1 MNLTTLTHR
10 DALCLNARF
19 TSREEA
25 IHALTQRLAALGKIS
40 STEQFLE
47 EVYRRE
53 SLGPTALGEWLAVPH
68 GKTAAV
74 KEAAFAV
81 ATLSEPL
88 QWEGVDGP
96 EAVDLVVL
104 LAIPPNEAGTTHMQ
118 LLTALTTRLADD
130 EIRARIQ
137 SATTPDELLS
147 ALDDKGGTQPS
158 ASFSNAPTIVC
169 VTACPAGIAH
179 TYMAA
184 EYLEK
189 AGRKLGVN
197 VYVEKQGANGI
208 EGRLTADQLN
218 SATACIFAAE
228 VAIKESERF
237 NGIPALS
244 VPVAEPIRHAEAL
257 IQQALTLK
265 RSDETRTVQQDT
277 QPVKSVKTELKQALL
292 SGISFAVPLIVAG
305 GTVLAVAVLLSQI
318 FGLQD
323 LFNEE
328 NSWLW
333 MYRKLGGGLL
343 GILMV
348 PVLAAYTAYSL
359 ADKPALAPGFAAGL
373 AANMIGSGFL
383 GAVVGGLIA
392 GYLMRWVKNHLRLSS
407 KFNGFLTFY
416 LYPVLGTLGAGSLML
431 FVVGEP
437 VAWINNSLTAWL
449 NGLSG
454 SNALLLG
461 AILGFMCSFD
471 LGGPVNKAA
480 YAFCLGAMANGVCGP
495 YAIFAS
501 TMKAVSRVHI
511 TPHMHWDREWY
522 FTTEESRILLV
533 NNMEEILCRLEQDNE
548 YKYYVLDGQTAILE
562 DYFAVKPENK
572 DRVKK
577 QVEAG
582 KLIIGPWYT
591 QTDTTI
597 VSAESIVRN
606 LMYGMRDCL
615 AFGEPMKI
623 GYLPDSFGMSGQLPH
638 IYNGF
643 GITRTMF
650 WRGCSE
656 RHGTDKTEF
665 LWQSSDGSEVT
676 AQVLPLGYAIG
687 KYLPAD
693 ENGLRKRLDSYFDV
707 LEKASVTKE
716 ILLPNGHDQMP
727 LQQNIFE
734 VMDKL
739 GDAANLLI

>member
-1 MNLTTLTHR
+1 MVLFYRAHWRDYKNDQVRIMMNLTTLTHR

-53 SLGPTALGEWLAVPH
+53 SLGPTALGEGLAVPH

-74 KEAAFAV
+74 KETAFAV

-480 YAFCLGAMANGVCGP
+480 YAFCLGAMANGVYGP

-501 TMKAVSRVHI
+501 VKMVSAFTVTASTMLAPRLFKEFEIETGKSTWLLGLAGITEGAIPMAIEDPLRVI
-511 TPHMHWDREWY
+511 GSFVLGSMVTGAIVGAMNIGLSTPGAGI
-522 FTTEESRILLV
+522 FSLFLLH
-533 NNMEEILCRLEQDNE
+533 DNGAGG
-548 YKYYVLDGQTAILE
+548 VMAAIGWFGAALVGAAISTAILLIWRRH
-562 DYFAVKPENK
+562 AVKHGNY
-572 DRVKK
+572 
-577 QVEAG
+577 
-582 KLIIGPWYT
+582 L
-591 QTDTTI
+591 TDG
-597 VSAESIVRN
+597 V
-606 LMYGMRDCL
+606 
-615 AFGEPMKI
+615 
-623 GYLPDSFGMSGQLPH
+623 
-638 IYNGF
+638 
-643 GITRTMF
+643 
-650 WRGCSE
+650 
-656 RHGTDKTEF
+656 
-665 LWQSSDGSEVT
+665 
-676 AQVLPLGYAIG
+676 
-687 KYLPAD
+687 
-693 ENGLRKRLDSYFDV
+693 
-707 LEKASVTKE
+707 
-716 ILLPNGHDQMP
+716 MP
-727 LQQNIFE
+727 
-734 VMDKL
+734 
-739 GDAANLLI
+739 

>member
-1 MNLTTLTHR
+1 MVLFYRAHWRDYKNDQVRIMMNLTTLTHR

-53 SLGPTALGEWLAVPH
+53 SLGPTALGEGLAVPH

-197 VYVEKQGANGI
+197 VYVEKQGANGM

-480 YAFCLGAMANGVCGP
+480 YAFCLGAMANGVYGP

-501 TMKAVSRVHI
+501 VKMVSAFTVTASTMLAPRLFKEFEIETGKSTWLLGLAGITEGAIPMAIEDPLRVI
-511 TPHMHWDREWY
+511 GSFVLGSMVTGAIVGAMNIGLSTPGAGI
-522 FTTEESRILLV
+522 FSLFLLH
-533 NNMEEILCRLEQDNE
+533 DNGAGG
-548 YKYYVLDGQTAILE
+548 VMAAIGWFGAALVGAAISTAILLIWRRH
-562 DYFAVKPENK
+562 AVKHGNY
-572 DRVKK
+572 
-577 QVEAG
+577 
-582 KLIIGPWYT
+582 L
-591 QTDTTI
+591 TDG
-597 VSAESIVRN
+597 V
-606 LMYGMRDCL
+606 
-615 AFGEPMKI
+615 
-623 GYLPDSFGMSGQLPH
+623 
-638 IYNGF
+638 
-643 GITRTMF
+643 
-650 WRGCSE
+650 
-656 RHGTDKTEF
+656 
-665 LWQSSDGSEVT
+665 
-676 AQVLPLGYAIG
+676 
-687 KYLPAD
+687 
-693 ENGLRKRLDSYFDV
+693 
-707 LEKASVTKE
+707 
-716 ILLPNGHDQMP
+716 MP
-727 LQQNIFE
+727 
-734 VMDKL
+734 
-739 GDAANLLI
+739 

>member
-1 MNLTTLTHR
+1 MVLFYRAHWRDYKNDQVRIMMNLTTLTHR

-53 SLGPTALGEWLAVPH
+53 SLGPTALGEGLAVPH

-392 GYLMRWVKNHLRLSS
+392 GYLMRWVKNHLRLGS

-480 YAFCLGAMANGVCGP
+480 YAFCLGAMANGVYGP

-501 TMKAVSRVHI
+501 VKMVSAFTVTASTMLAPRLFKEFEIETGKSTWLLGLAGITEGAIPMAIEDPLRVI
-511 TPHMHWDREWY
+511 GSFVLGSMVTGAIVGAMNIGLSTPGAGI
-522 FTTEESRILLV
+522 FSLFLLY
-533 NNMEEILCRLEQDNE
+533 DNGAGG
-548 YKYYVLDGQTAILE
+548 VMAAIGWFGAALVGAAISTAILLMWRRH
-562 DYFAVKPENK
+562 AVKHGNY
-572 DRVKK
+572 
-577 QVEAG
+577 
-582 KLIIGPWYT
+582 L
-591 QTDTTI
+591 TDG
-597 VSAESIVRN
+597 V
-606 LMYGMRDCL
+606 
-615 AFGEPMKI
+615 
-623 GYLPDSFGMSGQLPH
+623 
-638 IYNGF
+638 
-643 GITRTMF
+643 
-650 WRGCSE
+650 
-656 RHGTDKTEF
+656 
-665 LWQSSDGSEVT
+665 
-676 AQVLPLGYAIG
+676 
-687 KYLPAD
+687 
-693 ENGLRKRLDSYFDV
+693 
-707 LEKASVTKE
+707 
-716 ILLPNGHDQMP
+716 MP
-727 LQQNIFE
+727 
-734 VMDKL
+734 
-739 GDAANLLI
+739 

>member
-1 MNLTTLTHR
+1 MVLFYRAHWRDYKNDQVRIMMNLTTLTHR

-53 SLGPTALGEWLAVPH
+53 SLGPTALGEGLAVPH

-74 KEAAFAV
+74 KEAVFAV

-228 VAIKESERF
+228 VAIKERERF

-383 GAVVGGLIA
+383 GAVVGGLIV

-480 YAFCLGAMANGVCGP
+480 YAFCLGAMANGVYGP
-495 YAIFAS
+495 YAIFVSVKMVSAFTVTAS
-501 TMKAVSRVHI
+501 TMLAPRLFKEFEIETGKSTWLLGLAGITEGAIPMAIEDPLRVI
-511 TPHMHWDREWY
+511 GSFVLGSMVTGAIVGAMNIGLSTPGAGI
-522 FTTEESRILLV
+522 FSLFLLH
-533 NNMEEILCRLEQDNE
+533 DNGAGG
-548 YKYYVLDGQTAILE
+548 VMAAIGWFGAALVGAAISTAILLMWRRH
-562 DYFAVKPENK
+562 AVKHGNY
-572 DRVKK
+572 
-577 QVEAG
+577 
-582 KLIIGPWYT
+582 L
-591 QTDTTI
+591 TDG
-597 VSAESIVRN
+597 V
-606 LMYGMRDCL
+606 
-615 AFGEPMKI
+615 
-623 GYLPDSFGMSGQLPH
+623 
-638 IYNGF
+638 
-643 GITRTMF
+643 
-650 WRGCSE
+650 
-656 RHGTDKTEF
+656 
-665 LWQSSDGSEVT
+665 
-676 AQVLPLGYAIG
+676 
-687 KYLPAD
+687 
-693 ENGLRKRLDSYFDV
+693 
-707 LEKASVTKE
+707 
-716 ILLPNGHDQMP
+716 MP
-727 LQQNIFE
+727 
-734 VMDKL
+734 
-739 GDAANLLI
+739 

>member
-1 MNLTTLTHR
+1 MVLFYRARWRDYKNDQVRIMMNLTTLTHR

-25 IHALTQRLAALGKIS
+25 IHVLTQRLAALGKIS

-53 SLGPTALGEWLAVPH
+53 SLGPTALGEGLAVPH

-328 NSWLW
+328 NPWLW

-480 YAFCLGAMANGVCGP
+480 YAFCLGAMANGVYGP

-501 TMKAVSRVHI
+501 VKMVSAFTVTASTMLAPRLFKEFEIETGKSTWLLGLAGITEGAIPMAIEDPLRVI
-511 TPHMHWDREWY
+511 GSFVLGSMVTGAIVGAMNIGLSTPGAGI
-522 FTTEESRILLV
+522 FSLFLLH
-533 NNMEEILCRLEQDNE
+533 DNGAGG
-548 YKYYVLDGQTAILE
+548 VMAAIGWFGAALVGAAISTAILLMWRRH
-562 DYFAVKPENK
+562 AVKHGNY
-572 DRVKK
+572 
-577 QVEAG
+577 
-582 KLIIGPWYT
+582 L
-591 QTDTTI
+591 TDG
-597 VSAESIVRN
+597 V
-606 LMYGMRDCL
+606 
-615 AFGEPMKI
+615 
-623 GYLPDSFGMSGQLPH
+623 
-638 IYNGF
+638 
-643 GITRTMF
+643 
-650 WRGCSE
+650 
-656 RHGTDKTEF
+656 
-665 LWQSSDGSEVT
+665 
-676 AQVLPLGYAIG
+676 
-687 KYLPAD
+687 
-693 ENGLRKRLDSYFDV
+693 
-707 LEKASVTKE
+707 
-716 ILLPNGHDQMP
+716 MP
-727 LQQNIFE
+727 
-734 VMDKL
+734 
-739 GDAANLLI
+739 

>member
-1 MNLTTLTHR
+1 MVLFYRAHWRDYKNDQVRIMMNLTTLTHR

-53 SLGPTALGEWLAVPH
+53 SLGPTALGEGLAVPH

-147 ALDDKGGTQPS
+147 ALDDKGDTQPS

-244 VPVAEPIRHAEAL
+244 VRVAEPIRHAEAL
-257 IQQALTLK
+257 MQQALTLK

-416 LYPVLGTLGAGSLML
+416 LYPMLGTLGAGSLML

-480 YAFCLGAMANGVCGP
+480 YAFCLGAMANGVYGP

-501 TMKAVSRVHI
+501 VKMVSAFTVTASTMLAPRLFKEFEIETGKSTWLLGLAGITEGAIPMAIEDPLRVI
-511 TPHMHWDREWY
+511 GSFVLGSMVTGAIVGAMNIGLSTPGAGI
-522 FTTEESRILLV
+522 FSLFLLH
-533 NNMEEILCRLEQDNE
+533 DNGAGG
-548 YKYYVLDGQTAILE
+548 VMAAIGWFGAALVGAAISTAILLIWRRH
-562 DYFAVKPENK
+562 AVKHGNY
-572 DRVKK
+572 
-577 QVEAG
+577 
-582 KLIIGPWYT
+582 L
-591 QTDTTI
+591 TDG
-597 VSAESIVRN
+597 V
-606 LMYGMRDCL
+606 
-615 AFGEPMKI
+615 
-623 GYLPDSFGMSGQLPH
+623 
-638 IYNGF
+638 
-643 GITRTMF
+643 
-650 WRGCSE
+650 
-656 RHGTDKTEF
+656 
-665 LWQSSDGSEVT
+665 
-676 AQVLPLGYAIG
+676 
-687 KYLPAD
+687 
-693 ENGLRKRLDSYFDV
+693 
-707 LEKASVTKE
+707 
-716 ILLPNGHDQMP
+716 MP
-727 LQQNIFE
+727 
-734 VMDKL
+734 
-739 GDAANLLI
+739 

>member
-1 MNLTTLTHR
+1 MVLFYRAHWRDYKNDQVRIMMNLTTLTHR

-53 SLGPTALGEWLAVPH
+53 SLGPTALGEGLAVPH

-81 ATLSEPL
+81 GTLSEPL

-437 VAWINNSLTAWL
+437 VAWINNSFTAWL

-480 YAFCLGAMANGVCGP
+480 YAFCLGAMANGVYGP

-501 TMKAVSRVHI
+501 VKMVSAFTVTASTMLAPRLFKEFEIETGKSTWLLGLAGITEGAIPMAIEDPLRVI
-511 TPHMHWDREWY
+511 GSFVLGSMVTGAIVGAMNIGLSTPGAGI
-522 FTTEESRILLV
+522 FSLFLLH
-533 NNMEEILCRLEQDNE
+533 DNGAGG
-548 YKYYVLDGQTAILE
+548 VMAAIGWFGAALVGAAISTAILLIWRRH
-562 DYFAVKPENK
+562 AVKHGNY
-572 DRVKK
+572 
-577 QVEAG
+577 
-582 KLIIGPWYT
+582 L
-591 QTDTTI
+591 TDG
-597 VSAESIVRN
+597 V
-606 LMYGMRDCL
+606 
-615 AFGEPMKI
+615 
-623 GYLPDSFGMSGQLPH
+623 
-638 IYNGF
+638 
-643 GITRTMF
+643 
-650 WRGCSE
+650 
-656 RHGTDKTEF
+656 
-665 LWQSSDGSEVT
+665 
-676 AQVLPLGYAIG
+676 
-687 KYLPAD
+687 
-693 ENGLRKRLDSYFDV
+693 
-707 LEKASVTKE
+707 
-716 ILLPNGHDQMP
+716 MP
-727 LQQNIFE
+727 
-734 VMDKL
+734 
-739 GDAANLLI
+739 

>member
-1 MNLTTLTHR
+1 MVLFYRAHWRDYKNDQVRIMMNLTTLTHR

-53 SLGPTALGEWLAVPH
+53 SLGPTALGEGLAVPH

-392 GYLMRWVKNHLRLSS
+392 GYLMRWVKNHLRPSS

-480 YAFCLGAMANGVCGP
+480 YAFCLGAMANGVYGP

-501 TMKAVSRVHI
+501 VKMVSAFTVTASTMLAPRLFKEFEIETGKSTWLLGLAGITEGAIPMAIEDPLRVI
-511 TPHMHWDREWY
+511 GSFVLGSMVTGAIVGAMNIGLSTPGAGI
-522 FTTEESRILLV
+522 FSLFLLH
-533 NNMEEILCRLEQDNE
+533 DNGAGG
-548 YKYYVLDGQTAILE
+548 VMAAIGWFGAALVGAAISTAILLIWRRH
-562 DYFAVKPENK
+562 AVKHGNY
-572 DRVKK
+572 
-577 QVEAG
+577 
-582 KLIIGPWYT
+582 L
-591 QTDTTI
+591 TDG
-597 VSAESIVRN
+597 V
-606 LMYGMRDCL
+606 
-615 AFGEPMKI
+615 
-623 GYLPDSFGMSGQLPH
+623 
-638 IYNGF
+638 
-643 GITRTMF
+643 
-650 WRGCSE
+650 
-656 RHGTDKTEF
+656 
-665 LWQSSDGSEVT
+665 
-676 AQVLPLGYAIG
+676 
-687 KYLPAD
+687 
-693 ENGLRKRLDSYFDV
+693 
-707 LEKASVTKE
+707 
-716 ILLPNGHDQMP
+716 MP
-727 LQQNIFE
+727 
-734 VMDKL
+734 
-739 GDAANLLI
+739 

>member
-1 MNLTTLTHR
+1 MVLFYRAHWRDYKNDQVRIMMNLTTLTHR

-53 SLGPTALGEWLAVPH
+53 SLGPTALGEGLAVPH

-244 VPVAEPIRHAEAL
+244 VPVVEPIRHAEAL

-480 YAFCLGAMANGVCGP
+480 YAFCLGAMANGVYGP

-501 TMKAVSRVHI
+501 VKMVSAFTVTASTMLAPRLFKEFEIETGKSTWLLGLAGITEGAIPMAIEDPLRVI
-511 TPHMHWDREWY
+511 GSFVLGSMVTGAIVGAMNIGLSTPGAGI
-522 FTTEESRILLV
+522 FSLFLLH
-533 NNMEEILCRLEQDNE
+533 DNGAGG
-548 YKYYVLDGQTAILE
+548 VMAAIGWFGAALVGAAISTAILLMWRRH
-562 DYFAVKPENK
+562 AVKHGNY
-572 DRVKK
+572 
-577 QVEAG
+577 
-582 KLIIGPWYT
+582 L
-591 QTDTTI
+591 TDG
-597 VSAESIVRN
+597 V
-606 LMYGMRDCL
+606 
-615 AFGEPMKI
+615 
-623 GYLPDSFGMSGQLPH
+623 
-638 IYNGF
+638 
-643 GITRTMF
+643 
-650 WRGCSE
+650 
-656 RHGTDKTEF
+656 
-665 LWQSSDGSEVT
+665 
-676 AQVLPLGYAIG
+676 
-687 KYLPAD
+687 
-693 ENGLRKRLDSYFDV
+693 
-707 LEKASVTKE
+707 
-716 ILLPNGHDQMP
+716 MP
-727 LQQNIFE
+727 
-734 VMDKL
+734 
-739 GDAANLLI
+739 

>member
-1 MNLTTLTHR
+1 MVLFYRAHWRDYKNDQVRIMMNLTTLTHR

-53 SLGPTALGEWLAVPH
+53 SLGPTALGEGLAVPH

-147 ALDDKGGTQPS
+147 ALDDKGGMQPS

-480 YAFCLGAMANGVCGP
+480 YAFCLGAMANGVYGP

-501 TMKAVSRVHI
+501 VKMVSAFTVTASTMLAPRLFKEFEIETGKSTWLLGLAGITEGAIPMAIEDPLRVI
-511 TPHMHWDREWY
+511 GSFVLGSMVTGAIVGAMNIGLSTPGAGI
-522 FTTEESRILLV
+522 FSLFLLH
-533 NNMEEILCRLEQDNE
+533 DNGAGG
-548 YKYYVLDGQTAILE
+548 VMAAIGWFGAALVGAAISTAILLMWRRH
-562 DYFAVKPENK
+562 AVKHGNY
-572 DRVKK
+572 
-577 QVEAG
+577 
-582 KLIIGPWYT
+582 L
-591 QTDTTI
+591 TDG
-597 VSAESIVRN
+597 V
-606 LMYGMRDCL
+606 
-615 AFGEPMKI
+615 
-623 GYLPDSFGMSGQLPH
+623 
-638 IYNGF
+638 
-643 GITRTMF
+643 
-650 WRGCSE
+650 
-656 RHGTDKTEF
+656 
-665 LWQSSDGSEVT
+665 
-676 AQVLPLGYAIG
+676 
-687 KYLPAD
+687 
-693 ENGLRKRLDSYFDV
+693 
-707 LEKASVTKE
+707 
-716 ILLPNGHDQMP
+716 MP
-727 LQQNIFE
+727 
-734 VMDKL
+734 
-739 GDAANLLI
+739 

>member
-1 MNLTTLTHR
+1 MVLFYRAHWRDYKNDQVRIMMNLTTLTHR

-53 SLGPTALGEWLAVPH
+53 SLGPTALGEGLAVPH

-81 ATLSEPL
+81 ATLSESL

-265 RSDETRTVQQDT
+265 RSDETRIVQQDT

-480 YAFCLGAMANGVCGP
+480 YAFCLGAMANGVYGP

-501 TMKAVSRVHI
+501 VKMVSAFTVTASTMLAPRLFKEFEIETGKSTWLLGLAGITEGAIPMAIEDPLRVI
-511 TPHMHWDREWY
+511 GSFVLGSMVTGAIVGAMNIGLSTPGAGI
-522 FTTEESRILLV
+522 FSLFLLH
-533 NNMEEILCRLEQDNE
+533 DNGAGG
-548 YKYYVLDGQTAILE
+548 VMAAIGWFGAALVGAAISTAILLMWRRH
-562 DYFAVKPENK
+562 AVKHGNY
-572 DRVKK
+572 
-577 QVEAG
+577 
-582 KLIIGPWYT
+582 L
-591 QTDTTI
+591 TDG
-597 VSAESIVRN
+597 V
-606 LMYGMRDCL
+606 
-615 AFGEPMKI
+615 
-623 GYLPDSFGMSGQLPH
+623 
-638 IYNGF
+638 
-643 GITRTMF
+643 
-650 WRGCSE
+650 
-656 RHGTDKTEF
+656 
-665 LWQSSDGSEVT
+665 
-676 AQVLPLGYAIG
+676 
-687 KYLPAD
+687 
-693 ENGLRKRLDSYFDV
+693 
-707 LEKASVTKE
+707 
-716 ILLPNGHDQMP
+716 MP
-727 LQQNIFE
+727 
-734 VMDKL
+734 
-739 GDAANLLI
+739 

>member
-1 MNLTTLTHR
+1 MVLFYRAHWRDYKNDQVRIMMNLTTLTHR

-53 SLGPTALGEWLAVPH
+53 SLGPTALGEGLAVPH

-480 YAFCLGAMANGVCGP
+480 YAFCLGAMANGVYGP

-501 TMKAVSRVHI
+501 VKMVSAFTVTASTMLAPRLFKEFEIETGKSTWLLGLAGITEGAIPMAIEDPLRVI
-511 TPHMHWDREWY
+511 GSFVLGSMVTGAIVGAMNIGLSTPGAGI
-522 FTTEESRILLV
+522 FSLFLLH
-533 NNMEEILCRLEQDNE
+533 DNGAGG
-548 YKYYVLDGQTAILE
+548 VMAAIGWFGAALVGAAISTAILLMWRRH
-562 DYFAVKPENK
+562 AVKH
-572 DRVKK
+572 
-577 QVEAG
+577 G
-582 KLIIGPWYT
+582 HYL
-591 QTDTTI
+591 TDG
-597 VSAESIVRN
+597 V
-606 LMYGMRDCL
+606 
-615 AFGEPMKI
+615 
-623 GYLPDSFGMSGQLPH
+623 
-638 IYNGF
+638 
-643 GITRTMF
+643 
-650 WRGCSE
+650 
-656 RHGTDKTEF
+656 
-665 LWQSSDGSEVT
+665 
-676 AQVLPLGYAIG
+676 
-687 KYLPAD
+687 
-693 ENGLRKRLDSYFDV
+693 
-707 LEKASVTKE
+707 
-716 ILLPNGHDQMP
+716 MP
-727 LQQNIFE
+727 
-734 VMDKL
+734 
-739 GDAANLLI
+739 

>member
-1 MNLTTLTHR
+1 MVLFYRARWRDYKNDQVRIMMNLTTLTHR

-25 IHALTQRLAALGKIS
+25 IHVLTQRLAALGKIS

-53 SLGPTALGEWLAVPH
+53 SLGPTALGEGLAVPH

-480 YAFCLGAMANGVCGP
+480 YAFCLGAMANGVYGP

-501 TMKAVSRVHI
+501 VKMVSAFTVTASTMLAPRLFKEFEIETGKSTWLLGLAGITEGAIPMAIEDPLRVI
-511 TPHMHWDREWY
+511 GSFMLGSMVTGAIVGAMNIGLSTPGAGI
-522 FTTEESRILLV
+522 FSLFLLH
-533 NNMEEILCRLEQDNE
+533 DNGAGG
-548 YKYYVLDGQTAILE
+548 VMAAIGWFGAALVGAAISTAILLMWRRH
-562 DYFAVKPENK
+562 AVKHGNY
-572 DRVKK
+572 
-577 QVEAG
+577 
-582 KLIIGPWYT
+582 L
-591 QTDTTI
+591 TDG
-597 VSAESIVRN
+597 V
-606 LMYGMRDCL
+606 
-615 AFGEPMKI
+615 
-623 GYLPDSFGMSGQLPH
+623 
-638 IYNGF
+638 
-643 GITRTMF
+643 
-650 WRGCSE
+650 
-656 RHGTDKTEF
+656 
-665 LWQSSDGSEVT
+665 
-676 AQVLPLGYAIG
+676 
-687 KYLPAD
+687 
-693 ENGLRKRLDSYFDV
+693 
-707 LEKASVTKE
+707 
-716 ILLPNGHDQMP
+716 MP
-727 LQQNIFE
+727 
-734 VMDKL
+734 
-739 GDAANLLI
+739 

>member
-47 EVYRRE
+47 EVHHRE
-53 SLGPTALGEWLAVPH
+53 SLGPTALGEGLAVPH

-265 RSDETRTVQQDT
+265 RSGETRTVQQDT

-471 LGGPVNKAA
+471 LGGPV
-480 YAFCLGAMANGVCGP
+480 
-495 YAIFAS
+495 
-501 TMKAVSRVHI
+501 
-511 TPHMHWDREWY
+511 
-522 FTTEESRILLV
+522 
-533 NNMEEILCRLEQDNE
+533 
-548 YKYYVLDGQTAILE
+548 
-562 DYFAVKPENK
+562 
-572 DRVKK
+572 
-577 QVEAG
+577 
-582 KLIIGPWYT
+582 
-591 QTDTTI
+591 
-597 VSAESIVRN
+597 
-606 LMYGMRDCL
+606 
-615 AFGEPMKI
+615 
-623 GYLPDSFGMSGQLPH
+623 
-638 IYNGF
+638 
-643 GITRTMF
+643 
-650 WRGCSE
+650 
-656 RHGTDKTEF
+656 
-665 LWQSSDGSEVT
+665 
-676 AQVLPLGYAIG
+676 
-687 KYLPAD
+687 
-693 ENGLRKRLDSYFDV
+693 
-707 LEKASVTKE
+707 
-716 ILLPNGHDQMP
+716 
-727 LQQNIFE
+727 
-734 VMDKL
+734 
-739 GDAANLLI
+739 

>member
-1 MNLTTLTHR
+1 MVLFYRAHWRDYKNDQVRIMMNLTTLTHR

-53 SLGPTALGEWLAVPH
+53 SLGPTALGEGLAVPH

-169 VTACPAGIAH
+169 VTACPAGIAY

-480 YAFCLGAMANGVCGP
+480 YAFCLGAMANGVYGP

-501 TMKAVSRVHI
+501 VKMVSAFTVTASTMLAPRLFKEFEIETGKSTWLLGLAGITEGAIPMAIEDPLRVI
-511 TPHMHWDREWY
+511 GSFVLGSMVTGAIVGAMNIGLSTPGAGI
-522 FTTEESRILLV
+522 FSLFLLH
-533 NNMEEILCRLEQDNE
+533 DNGAGG
-548 YKYYVLDGQTAILE
+548 VMAAIGWFGAALVGAAISTAILLMWRRH
-562 DYFAVKPENK
+562 AVKHGNY
-572 DRVKK
+572 
-577 QVEAG
+577 
-582 KLIIGPWYT
+582 L
-591 QTDTTI
+591 TDG
-597 VSAESIVRN
+597 V
-606 LMYGMRDCL
+606 
-615 AFGEPMKI
+615 
-623 GYLPDSFGMSGQLPH
+623 
-638 IYNGF
+638 
-643 GITRTMF
+643 
-650 WRGCSE
+650 
-656 RHGTDKTEF
+656 
-665 LWQSSDGSEVT
+665 
-676 AQVLPLGYAIG
+676 
-687 KYLPAD
+687 
-693 ENGLRKRLDSYFDV
+693 
-707 LEKASVTKE
+707 
-716 ILLPNGHDQMP
+716 MP
-727 LQQNIFE
+727 
-734 VMDKL
+734 
-739 GDAANLLI
+739 

>member
-1 MNLTTLTHR
+1 MVLFYRAHWRDYKNDQVRIMMNLTTLTHR

-53 SLGPTALGEWLAVPH
+53 SLGPTALGEGLAVPH

-208 EGRLTADQLN
+208 EGRLTADQIN

-348 PVLAAYTAYSL
+348 PVLAAYTAYYL

-480 YAFCLGAMANGVCGP
+480 YAFCLGAMANGVYGP

-501 TMKAVSRVHI
+501 VKMVSAFTVTASTMLAPRLFKEFEIETGKSTWLLGLAGITEGAIPMAIEDPLRVI
-511 TPHMHWDREWY
+511 GSFVLGSMVTGAIVGAMNIGLSTPGAGI
-522 FTTEESRILLV
+522 FSLFLLH
-533 NNMEEILCRLEQDNE
+533 DNGAGG
-548 YKYYVLDGQTAILE
+548 VMAAIGWFGAALVGAAISTAILLIWRRH
-562 DYFAVKPENK
+562 AVKHGNY
-572 DRVKK
+572 
-577 QVEAG
+577 
-582 KLIIGPWYT
+582 L
-591 QTDTTI
+591 TDG
-597 VSAESIVRN
+597 V
-606 LMYGMRDCL
+606 
-615 AFGEPMKI
+615 
-623 GYLPDSFGMSGQLPH
+623 
-638 IYNGF
+638 
-643 GITRTMF
+643 
-650 WRGCSE
+650 
-656 RHGTDKTEF
+656 
-665 LWQSSDGSEVT
+665 
-676 AQVLPLGYAIG
+676 
-687 KYLPAD
+687 
-693 ENGLRKRLDSYFDV
+693 
-707 LEKASVTKE
+707 
-716 ILLPNGHDQMP
+716 MP
-727 LQQNIFE
+727 
-734 VMDKL
+734 
-739 GDAANLLI
+739 

>member
-1 MNLTTLTHR
+1 MVLFYRAHWRDYKNDQVRIMMNLTTLTHR

-53 SLGPTALGEWLAVPH
+53 SLGPTALGEGLAVPH

-197 VYVEKQGANGI
+197 VYVEKQGANGM

-480 YAFCLGAMANGVCGP
+480 YAFCLGAMANGVYGP

-501 TMKAVSRVHI
+501 VKMVSAFTVTASTMLAPRLFKEFEIETGKSTWLLGLAGITEGAIPMAIEDLLRVI
-511 TPHMHWDREWY
+511 GSFVLGSMVTGAIVGAMNIGLSTPGAGI
-522 FTTEESRILLV
+522 FSLFLLH
-533 NNMEEILCRLEQDNE
+533 DNGAGG
-548 YKYYVLDGQTAILE
+548 VMAAIGWFGAALVGAAISTAILLIWRRH
-562 DYFAVKPENK
+562 AVKHGNY
-572 DRVKK
+572 
-577 QVEAG
+577 
-582 KLIIGPWYT
+582 L
-591 QTDTTI
+591 TDG
-597 VSAESIVRN
+597 V
-606 LMYGMRDCL
+606 
-615 AFGEPMKI
+615 
-623 GYLPDSFGMSGQLPH
+623 
-638 IYNGF
+638 
-643 GITRTMF
+643 
-650 WRGCSE
+650 
-656 RHGTDKTEF
+656 
-665 LWQSSDGSEVT
+665 
-676 AQVLPLGYAIG
+676 
-687 KYLPAD
+687 
-693 ENGLRKRLDSYFDV
+693 
-707 LEKASVTKE
+707 
-716 ILLPNGHDQMP
+716 MP
-727 LQQNIFE
+727 
-734 VMDKL
+734 
-739 GDAANLLI
+739 

>member
-1 MNLTTLTHR
+1 MVLFYRAHWRDYKNDQVRIMVNLTTLTHR

-53 SLGPTALGEWLAVPH
+53 SLGPTALGEGLAVPH

-392 GYLMRWVKNHLRLSS
+392 GYLMRWVKNHLRLGS

-480 YAFCLGAMANGVCGP
+480 YAFCLGAMANGVYGP

-501 TMKAVSRVHI
+501 VKMVSAFTVTASTMLAPRLFKEFEIETGKSTWLLGLAGITEGAIPMAIEDPLRVI
-511 TPHMHWDREWY
+511 GSFVLGSMVTGAIVGAMNIGLSTPGAGI
-522 FTTEESRILLV
+522 FSLFLLH
-533 NNMEEILCRLEQDNE
+533 DNGAGG
-548 YKYYVLDGQTAILE
+548 VMAAIGWFGAALVGAAISTAILLMWRRH
-562 DYFAVKPENK
+562 AVKHGNY
-572 DRVKK
+572 
-577 QVEAG
+577 
-582 KLIIGPWYT
+582 L
-591 QTDTTI
+591 TDG
-597 VSAESIVRN
+597 V
-606 LMYGMRDCL
+606 
-615 AFGEPMKI
+615 
-623 GYLPDSFGMSGQLPH
+623 
-638 IYNGF
+638 
-643 GITRTMF
+643 
-650 WRGCSE
+650 
-656 RHGTDKTEF
+656 
-665 LWQSSDGSEVT
+665 
-676 AQVLPLGYAIG
+676 
-687 KYLPAD
+687 
-693 ENGLRKRLDSYFDV
+693 
-707 LEKASVTKE
+707 
-716 ILLPNGHDQMP
+716 MP
-727 LQQNIFE
+727 
-734 VMDKL
+734 
-739 GDAANLLI
+739 